1 MLCHGINK
9 LAELVVVVVSCH
21 QLRLNYMI
29 GIEH

>member
-1 MLCHGINK
+1 MLCHSINK